1 MDTLSILLMLGFCSW
16 IKGFQDQITWL
27 RIFLSFKFSVSC
39 FTSSGVLL
47 LSCHSN
53 QRIYDFDNDFLG
65 PLHIRK
71 NKITKKKKKKKM
83 AGKTFHSTTL
93 KTMVRANVDDNSDP
107 DENLFLF
114 VFFNWNSLLS
124 SHYKARSYKKK

>member
-71 NKITKKKKKKKM
+71 NKITEKAKKKKWLAKHFTVQHWRLWYIQM
-83 AGKTFHSTTL
+83 LMTIVIQMKTCFC
-93 KTMVRANVDDNSDP
+93 
-107 DENLFLF
+107 LF
-114 VFFNWNSLLS
+114 FFNWNSLLS

>member
-1 MDTLSILLMLGFCSW
+1 MDTLSVLLMLGFCSW

-71 NKITKKKKKKKM
+71 NKITEKAKKKKK
-83 AGKTFHSTTL
+83 AGQTFHSTTL
-93 KTMVRANVDDNSDP
+93 KTMVHPNVDDNSDP

-114 VFFNWNSLLS
+114 VFF
-124 SHYKARSYKKK
+124 